1 MKIGVQLNP
10 QVSIDKPVP
19 SLLPTLAEQVR
30 IADATGFAA
39 FSMGEHYN
47 SPGLQRLHQIPALA
61 RLCAEVK
68 HCAVGTAVTLLGLRH
83 PLAVATELAS
93 LDVIN
98 NKKSLRSSASV
109 IATTS

>member
-47 SPGLQRLHQIPALA
+47 SPACSVCIKYRRWRG
-61 RLCAEVK
+61 CAP
-68 HCAVGTAVTLLGLRH
+68 R
-83 PLAVATELAS
+83 
-93 LDVIN
+93 
-98 NKKSLRSSASV
+98 
-109 IATTS
+109 